1 MTDLKIKALEPAV
14 YVGTYGK
21 YNNGSIDGK
30 WLALSNY
37 ENADAFYKA
46 CRELHSDDPDPEFM
60 FQDNENMP
68 CEFGESGDIA
78 EVYKLLEII
87 KDLDLDADV
96 IRAGIALNIPLESIE
111 DAYYGKYSS
120 DIEFAEDYA
129 EMRGFEEPM
138 NWPFI
143 HIDWQEAAR
152 NLMFYFQEDN
162 DHYFSHNY

>member
-111 DAYYGKYSS
+111 DAYYGEYSS
-120 DIEFAEDYA
+120 DIEFAENYA
-129 EMRGFEEPM
+129 ETQGFEEPM
-138 NWPFI
+138 KWPFI

-152 NLMFYFQEDN
+152 DLMFYFQEDN

>member
-1 MTDLKIKALEPAV
+1 MTDLKSKALEPAV

-21 YNNGSIDGK
+21 YNDGSIDGK
-30 WLALSNY
+30 WLKLSDY

-60 FQDNENMP
+60 FQDHENMP

-111 DAYYGKYSS
+111 NAYYGEYSS

-143 HIDWQEAAR
+143 HIDWQAAAR
-152 NLMFYFQEDN
+152 NLMFDFQEDN